1 MSCVKYIFLKC
12 KIYVLKMSDF
22 LYQCKKYVYFIHKNV
37 CVASVSVYMWGGTQR
52 GFGGA
57 TSKTCFRIET
67 SIFESQL

>member
-1 MSCVKYIFLKC
+1 MFLKC
-12 KIYVLKMSDF
+12 QIFCTNARNMYTLYIKMYAS
-22 LYQCKKYVYFIHKNV
+22 LLSV
-37 CVASVSVYMWGGTQR
+37 CTCGGGTQR